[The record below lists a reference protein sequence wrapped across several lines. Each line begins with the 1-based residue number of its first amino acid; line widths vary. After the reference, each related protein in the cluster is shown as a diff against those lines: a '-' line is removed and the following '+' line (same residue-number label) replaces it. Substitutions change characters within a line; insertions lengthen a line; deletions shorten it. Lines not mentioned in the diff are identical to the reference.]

1 VRLPRLR
8 PRLCQIVVAGALLLA
23 GCSNGSPQTSAASFL
38 EEHSHAAT
46 DLAQMTRAVAADV
59 GGLAGGGTSSQLT
72 RLARAAGE
80 THDYAVKASEW
91 SIPGAGQEGAEE
103 EDVPRATSQ
112 VTEGAGEVAK
122 AMAYLKSYASTPRTL
137 ALRHYKGRLANAR
150 IEWNEGI
157 AQLYYLAHRSHAP
170 TL

>member
-1 VRLPRLR
+1 VRLPRLH
-8 PRLCQIVVAGALLLA
+8 PRLCLIAVAGAVLLA
-23 GCSNGSPQTSAASFL
+23 GCANGSPQNGAAGFL
-38 EEHSHAAT
+38 EEHARAVTH
-46 DLAQMTRAVAADV
+46 LAQMTHAVAAEV
-59 GGLAGGGTSSQLT
+59 GRLAGVGTSSQLT
-72 RLARAAGE
+72 QLARAAGE

-91 SIPGAGQEGAEE
+91 DIPGGGQEGAEE

>member
-8 PRLCQIVVAGALLLA
+8 PRLCPIALAGALLLA
-23 GCSNGSPQTSAASFL
+23 GCSNASPQSSAASFL
-38 EEHSHAAT
+38 EEHSRAAT
-46 DLAQMTRAVAADV
+46 HLAQMTRAVAAEV
-59 GGLAGGGTSSQLT
+59 GRLAGAGSSSQLT
-72 RLARAAGE
+72 QLARAAGE
-80 THDYAVKASEW
+80 THDYAVEASEW
-91 SIPGAGQEGAEE
+91 NIPGGGEEGAEE

-112 VTEGAGEVAK
+112 VAEGAGEVAQ
-122 AMAYLKSYASTPRTL
+122 AMAYLKTYARTPRTL

-157 AQLYYLAHRSHAP
+157 AHLDYLAHRSHAP

>member
-8 PRLCQIVVAGALLLA
+8 PRLCPIAAAGALLLA
-23 GCSNGSPQTSAASFL
+23 GCSSGSPQTGAASFL
-38 EEHSHAAT
+38 DEHNAAAAH
-46 DLAQMTRAVAADV
+46 LAQMTHAVAAEV
-59 GGLAGGGTSSQLT
+59 GRLAGAGTSSQLT
-72 RLARAAGE
+72 QLAHAAGA
-80 THDYAVKASEW
+80 THEYALEASEW
-91 SIPGAGQEGAEE
+91 DIPGGGQEGAEE

-112 VTEGAGEVAK
+112 VTEGAGEVAS
-122 AMAYLKSYASTPRTL
+122 AMTYLKSYVRTPRTL

-157 AQLYYLAHRSHAP
+157 AQLYFLAHRSHPP

>member
-1 VRLPRLR
+1 MRLHRLR
-8 PRLCQIVVAGALLLA
+8 LRLCPVAAAGALLLA
-23 GCSNGSPQTSAASFL
+23 GCSSASPQTGAASFL
-38 EEHSHAAT
+38 EEHSRAAT
-46 DLAQMTRAVAADV
+46 HLVQMTHAVAAEV
-59 GGLAGGGTSSQLT
+59 ARLTGSGSSSQLT
-72 RLARAAGE
+72 QLAHAASL

-91 SIPGAGQEGAEE
+91 NIPGGGEEGAEE

-122 AMAYLKSYASTPRTL
+122 AMTNLRTYAKTPRMP
-137 ALRHYKGRLANAR
+137 ALRRYKGRLANAR

-157 AQLYYLAHRSHAP
+157 AQLYYLAHRVHAP